1 MTDTF
6 GRFGA
11 TPIGPML
18 AARDGGLTL
27 ATTGATAPAS
37 HARSDFSLDAGT
49 VGVEFAVWG
58 DDPVAAIVGF
68 ATAASAMSKA
78 LGAELTSIGWDL
90 GSGRLLQAGGAI
102 ETDLPAVGHGDIV
115 GLQVVFSIPRQL
127 RLYLNGAQILVREL
141 QLSGPLHFAASLGAS
156 KAGGLCLAM
165 NAGQWGPRC
174 EAAASGWRL
183 PPATVNE
190 ATPTR
195 LADVD
200 WLAAPGD
207 SPANARYEG
216 LVAEGVSLIQEL
228 AFWPWGGDSVSQS
241 AAAECVVADAD
252 GILDAMAGTGATGR
266 SVQILLA
273 PENGMRADAVPAFRC
288 AIEQIEINDD
298 GTKTLH
304 LRDAHD
310 YLDETINRGVF
321 LPNVPSLAWKP
332 QPVVIGAVASIPAMG
347 ANSDA
352 TSMFVAD
359 SRVYIDAVMD
369 RGDLMEDGTYSE
381 APDGQQLLL
390 KSPPVTPVVVDASSI
405 GAGMMPARLQQA
417 VGEVMA
423 RLGREA
429 WSASDCTAIDQV
441 TGYMGIGYYAGTA
454 ITGRAVLNALLPS
467 YGAGCYQDPSGVL
480 RFVRVTAPETYA
492 GAFAFDLSEDDLSA
506 DLVMVPDDAPNLTRR
521 MAYRPNGQA
530 LGASDLVTDVV
541 DVPQSRR
548 DELTGL
554 YRGQVYGAGPL
565 HAHYQ
570 RAEAAD
576 PVISLFWHAADAQQE
591 IERVLGMYQ
600 VQRHFYQLAVRG
612 DQDLAPLPGQI
623 GRLTYG
629 RYGLEDGKLVLVRR
643 VERNPATGDV
653 VLTVWG

>member
-6 GRFGA
+6 GRFA
-11 TPIGPML
+11 ALPIGPLL

-27 ATTGATAPAS
+27 ATTGATSLTS
-37 HARSDFSLDAGT
+37 HARSDFSLNAGT

-58 DDPVAAIVGF
+58 DDAVTALVGF
-68 ATAASAMSKA
+68 ATGAAALNKA
-78 LGAELTSIGWDL
+78 LGVDLASIGWDL
-90 GSGRLLQAGGAI
+90 AAGRLLQAGGAI
-102 ETDLPAVGHGDIV
+102 ATGLPVVARGDIV
-115 GLQVVFSIPRQL
+115 GLQVVFGSPRQL

-141 QLSGPLHFAASLGAS
+141 QLSGPLFFAASLAAT
-156 KAGGLCLAM
+156 KAGGLCLAV
-165 NAGQWGPRC
+165 NAGQWGPRS
-174 EAAASGWRL
+174 EAAAAGWRL
-183 PPATVNE
+183 ATAAVS
-190 ATPTR
+190 ATR

-200 WLAAPGD
+200 WLSAPGD

-216 LVAEGVSLIQEL
+216 LVAEGVNLIQEL
-228 AFWPWGGDSVSQS
+228 AFWPWGGDPVSQA

-252 GILDAMAGTGATGR
+252 GLLDGLVGSGATGS

-273 PENGMRADAVPAFRC
+273 AEGGMRADAVPAFRC

-310 YLDETINRGVF
+310 YLDETLNRGVF
-321 LPNVPSLAWKP
+321 LPNIASLAWKP

-347 ANSDA
+347 ANSDG

-359 SRVYIDAVMD
+359 GQVYVDAVMD
-369 RGDLMEDGTYSE
+369 RGDLMEAGTYSQ

-405 GAGMMPARLQQA
+405 GAGMMPALLEQ
-417 VGEVMA
+417 VVDDVMA
-423 RLGREA
+423 RLGRTA
-429 WSASDCTAIDQV
+429 WSAGDCTAIDQA
-441 TGYMGIGYYAGTA
+441 TGYMGVGYYAGTA
-454 ITGRAVLNALLPS
+454 ITGRAALNAVLPS
-467 YGAGCYQDPSGVL
+467 YGAGCYQDASGVL
-480 RFVRVTAPETYA
+480 RFVRVTAPEAHT
-492 GAFAFDLSEDDLSA
+492 GAFAFDLSEDDLA
-506 DLVMVPDDAPNLTRR
+506 GDLIMVPDESPNLTRR

-541 DVPQSRR
+541 DVPQARR

-565 HAHYQ
+565 HARYQ
-570 RAEAAD
+570 RAETAD
-576 PVISLFWHAADAQQE
+576 PVISLFWHASDAQQE

-629 RYGLEDGKLVLVRR
+629 RYGLEDGKPVLVRR

>member
-1 MTDTF
+1 
-6 GRFGA
+6 
-11 TPIGPML
+11 
-18 AARDGGLTL
+18 
-27 ATTGATAPAS
+27 
-37 HARSDFSLDAGT
+37 
-49 VGVEFAVWG
+49 
-58 DDPVAAIVGF
+58 
-68 ATAASAMSKA
+68 
-78 LGAELTSIGWDL
+78 
-90 GSGRLLQAGGAI
+90 
-102 ETDLPAVGHGDIV
+102 
-115 GLQVVFSIPRQL
+115 
-127 RLYLNGAQILVREL
+127 
-141 QLSGPLHFAASLGAS
+141 
-156 KAGGLCLAM
+156 
-165 NAGQWGPRC
+165 
-174 EAAASGWRL
+174 WRL
-183 PPATVNE
+183 PAASVS
-190 ATPTR
+190 PTR

-200 WLAAPGD
+200 WLSAPGD

-216 LVAEGVSLIQEL
+216 LVAEGVNLIQEL
-228 AFWPWGGDSVSQS
+228 AFWPWGGDPVSQA
-241 AAAECVVADAD
+241 AAAECVVVDAEGLLD
-252 GILDAMAGTGATGR
+252 GMAGTGASGS

-310 YLDETINRGVF
+310 YLEETINRGVF
-321 LPNVPSLAWKP
+321 LPNVASLAWKP

-347 ANSDA
+347 ANPDG

-359 SRVYIDAVMD
+359 GRVHVDAVMD
-369 RGDLMEDGTYSE
+369 RGDLMEAGTYSQ
-381 APDGQQLLL
+381 APDGQQLLM

-405 GAGMMPARLQQA
+405 GAGMLPARLEQA
-417 VGEVMA
+417 VGDVMA
-423 RLGREA
+423 RLGKAA
-429 WSASDCTAIDQV
+429 WSASDCADIDHA
-441 TGYMGIGYYAGTA
+441 TGYMGLGYYAGTA
-454 ITGRAVLNALLPS
+454 ITGRAALNALLPS

-480 RFVRVTAPETYA
+480 RFARVTAPETYA

-506 DLVMVPDDAPNLTRR
+506 DLIMVPDDAPNLTRR

-554 YRGQVYGAGPL
+554 YRGQVYGTGPL
-565 HAHYQ
+565 HPHYQ

-591 IERVLGMYQ
+591 IERVLGLYRM
-600 VQRHFYQLAVRG
+600 QRHFYQLAVRG

-623 GRLTYG
+623 GRITYG
-629 RYGLEDGKLVLVRR
+629 RYGLDDGKPVLVRR

>member
-6 GRFGA
+6 GRFA
-11 TPIGPML
+11 ALPIGPAL

-27 ATTGATAPAS
+27 STTAATPLAS
-37 HARSDFSLDAGT
+37 HARSNFSLDAGT

-58 DDPVAAIVGF
+58 DDAISALVGF
-68 ATAASAMSKA
+68 ATAAAPLNKS
-78 LGAELTSIGWDL
+78 LGADLWSIGWDL
-90 GSGRLLQAGGAI
+90 ASGRLLQAGGAI
-102 ETDLPAVGHGDIV
+102 ATGLPAVAHGDIV
-115 GLQVVFSIPRQL
+115 GLQVVFGTPRRI
-127 RLYLNGAQILVREL
+127 RLYLNGAQVHVREL
-141 QLSGPLHFAASLGAS
+141 QLSGPLFFGASLAAT
-156 KAGGLCLAM
+156 KAGGLSLAV

-174 EAAASGWRL
+174 EAAAAGWRM
-183 PPATVNE
+183 PVSTVS
-190 ATPTR
+190 PTR

-200 WLAAPGD
+200 WLSSPGD
-207 SPANARYEG
+207 SPANVRYEG
-216 LVAEGVSLIQEL
+216 LVAEGVNLIQEL
-228 AFWPWGGDSVSQS
+228 AFWPWGGDPVSQA
-241 AAAECVVADAD
+241 AAAECVVADSD
-252 GILDAMAGTGATGR
+252 GLLDGLVGTGASG
-266 SVQILLA
+266 SPVQILMA
-273 PENGMRADAVPAFRC
+273 PERGMRADAVPAFRC

-332 QPVVIGAVASIPAMG
+332 QPVVIGAVASVPAMG
-347 ANSDA
+347 GNSDA

-359 SRVYIDAVMD
+359 SRVHLDAIMD
-369 RGDLMEDGTYSE
+369 RGDLMEDGTYSVT
-381 APDGQQLLL
+381 PDGQQLLL
-390 KSPPVTPVVVDASSI
+390 KSPPATPVVVDASSI
-405 GAGMMPARLQQA
+405 GPSMMPARLEQ
-417 VGEVMA
+417 VVDEVMA
-423 RLGREA
+423 RLGRA
-429 WSASDCTAIDQV
+429 SWSATDCGDIDQA

-454 ITGRAVLNALLPS
+454 ITGRAVLNAVLPS
-467 YGAGCYQDPSGVL
+467 YGAGCYQDPVGVL
-480 RFVRVTAPETYA
+480 RFVRVTAPETHA
-492 GAFAFDLSEDDLSA
+492 GVLAFELSEAHLAA

-541 DVPQSRR
+541 DVPQPRR

-623 GRLTYG
+623 GRITYG
-629 RYGLEDGKLVLVRR
+629 RYGLEDGKPVLVRR

>member
-6 GRFGA
+6 GRFA
-11 TPIGPML
+11 ALPIGPAL

-27 ATTGATAPAS
+27 STTAATALAS
-37 HARSDFSLDAGT
+37 HARSDFSLGAGT

-58 DDPVAAIVGF
+58 DDTISALVGF
-68 ATAASAMSKA
+68 ATAAAPLNKS
-78 LGAELTSIGWDL
+78 LGADLWSIGWDL
-90 GSGRLLQAGGAI
+90 ASGRLLQAGGAI
-102 ETDLPAVGHGDIV
+102 ATGLPAVAHGDIV
-115 GLQVVFSIPRQL
+115 GLQVVFGTPRRI
-127 RLYLNGAQILVREL
+127 RLYLNGAQIHVREL
-141 QLSGPLHFAASLGAS
+141 QLSGPLFFGASLAAT
-156 KAGGLCLAM
+156 KAGGLSLAV

-174 EAAASGWRL
+174 EAAAAGWRM
-183 PPATVNE
+183 PVSTVS
-190 ATPTR
+190 PTR

-200 WLAAPGD
+200 WLSSPGD
-207 SPANARYEG
+207 SPANVRYEG
-216 LVAEGVSLIQEL
+216 LVAEGVNLIQEL
-228 AFWPWGGDSVSQS
+228 AFWPWGGDPVSQA
-241 AAAECVVADAD
+241 AAAECVVADSD
-252 GILDAMAGTGATGR
+252 GLLDGLVGTGASGS
-266 SVQILLA
+266 SVQILMA
-273 PENGMRADAVPAFRC
+273 PESGMRADAVPAFRC

-332 QPVVIGAVASIPAMG
+332 QPVVIGAVASVPAMG
-347 ANSDA
+347 GNSDA

-359 SRVYIDAVMD
+359 SRVHLDAIMD
-369 RGDLMEDGTYSE
+369 RGDLMEGGTYSVT
-381 APDGQQLLL
+381 PDGQQLLL
-390 KSPPVTPVVVDASSI
+390 KSPPATPVVVDASSI
-405 GAGMMPARLQQA
+405 GPSMMPARLEQ
-417 VGEVMA
+417 VVDEVMA
-423 RLGREA
+423 RLGRA
-429 WSASDCTAIDQV
+429 SWSATDCGDIDQA

-454 ITGRAVLNALLPS
+454 ITGRAVLNAVLPS
-467 YGAGCYQDPSGVL
+467 YGAGCYQDPAGVL
-480 RFVRVTAPETYA
+480 RFVRVTAPETHA
-492 GAFAFDLSEDDLSA
+492 GVFAFDLSEADLAA

-541 DVPQSRR
+541 DVPQPRR

-565 HAHYQ
+565 HTHYQ

-591 IERVLGMYQ
+591 IERVLDMYQ

-623 GRLTYG
+623 GRITYG
-629 RYGLEDGKLVLVRR
+629 RYGLEDGKAVLVRR

>member
-1 MTDTF
+1 MTMTDTF
-6 GRFGA
+6 GRFAA
-11 TPIGPML
+11 TPIGPVL

-27 ATTGATAPAS
+27 ATTGATTLAS
-37 HARSDFSLDAGT
+37 HARSDFGLDAGT

-58 DDPVAAIVGF
+58 DDALAALVGF
-68 ATAASAMSKA
+68 ATGPAALNKT
-78 LGAELTSIGWDL
+78 LGADLASIGWDL
-90 GSGRLLQAGGAI
+90 AAGRLLQAGGAI
-102 ETDLPAVGHGDIV
+102 ATGLPAVTHGEIV

-141 QLSGPLHFAASLGAS
+141 QLSGPLFFAASLAAT
-156 KAGGLCLAM
+156 KAGGLCLAV
-165 NAGQWGPRC
+165 NAGQWGPRS
-174 EAAASGWRL
+174 EAAAAGWRL
-183 PPATVNE
+183 PSSTASTM
-190 ATPTR
+190 R
-195 LADVD
+195 LAEVD
-200 WLAAPGD
+200 WLSAPGD
-207 SPANARYEG
+207 SPANVRYEG
-216 LVAEGVSLIQEL
+216 LVAEGVNLIQEL
-228 AFWPWGGDSVSQS
+228 AFWPWGGDPVSQA
-241 AAAECVVADAD
+241 AAAECVVVDAEGLLD
-252 GILDAMAGTGATGR
+252 GMAGTGASGS

-273 PENGMRADAVPAFRC
+273 PESGMRADAVPAFRC

-310 YLDETINRGVF
+310 YLEETINRGVF
-321 LPNVPSLAWKP
+321 LPNVASLAWKP

-347 ANSDA
+347 ANSDG

-359 SRVYIDAVMD
+359 GRVYVDAVMD
-369 RGDLMEDGTYSE
+369 RGDLMEAGTYTQ
-381 APDGQQLLL
+381 APDGQQLLMN
-390 KSPPVTPVVVDASSI
+390 SPPVAPVVVDASSI
-405 GAGMMPARLQQA
+405 GAGMLPARLEQA
-417 VGEVMA
+417 VGDVMA
-423 RLGREA
+423 RLGKAA
-429 WSASDCTAIDQV
+429 WSASDCADIDHA
-441 TGYMGIGYYAGTA
+441 TGYMGLGYYAGTA
-454 ITGRAVLNALLPS
+454 ITGRAALNALLPS

-480 RFVRVTAPETYA
+480 RFARVTAPETYA
-492 GAFAFDLSEDDLSA
+492 GAFAFDLSEDDLAA
-506 DLVMVPDDAPNLTRR
+506 DLIMVPDDAPNLTRR

-565 HAHYQ
+565 HPHYQ

-591 IERVLGMYQ
+591 IERVLGLYR

-612 DQDLAPLPGQI
+612 DQDLTPLPGQI
-623 GRLTYG
+623 GRITYG
-629 RYGLEDGKLVLVRR
+629 RYGLDDGKPVLVRR

>member
-1 MTDTF
+1 MTMTDTF
-6 GRFGA
+6 GRFAA
-11 TPIGPML
+11 TPIGPLL

-27 ATTGATAPAS
+27 ATTGATTLAS
-37 HARSDFSLDAGT
+37 HARSDFGLDAGT

-58 DDPVAAIVGF
+58 DDALAALVGF
-68 ATAASAMSKA
+68 ATGPTALNKA
-78 LGAELTSIGWDL
+78 LGADLASIGWDL
-90 GSGRLLQAGGAI
+90 AAGRLLQAGGAI
-102 ETDLPAVGHGDIV
+102 GTGLPAVTHGDIV
-115 GLQVVFSIPRQL
+115 GLQVVFSTPRQL

-141 QLSGPLHFAASLGAS
+141 QLSGPLFFAASLAAT
-156 KAGGLCLAM
+156 KAGGLCLAV
-165 NAGQWGPRC
+165 NAGQWGPRS
-174 EAAASGWRL
+174 EAAAAGWRL
-183 PPATVNE
+183 PAASVS
-190 ATPTR
+190 PTR

-200 WLAAPGD
+200 WLSAPGD
-207 SPANARYEG
+207 SPANVRYEG

-228 AFWPWGGDSVSQS
+228 AFWPWGGDPVSQA
-241 AAAECVVADAD
+241 AAAECVVVDAEGLLD
-252 GILDAMAGTGATGR
+252 GMAGTGASGS
-266 SVQILLA
+266 SVQVLLA
-273 PENGMRADAVPAFRC
+273 PKNGMRADAVPAFRC

-310 YLDETINRGVF
+310 YLDETINQGVF
-321 LPNVPSLAWKP
+321 LPNVASLAWKP
-332 QPVVIGAVASIPAMG
+332 QPVVIGAVASVPAMG

-405 GAGMMPARLQQA
+405 GPSMMPARLEQA
-417 VGEVMA
+417 VGDVMA
-423 RLGREA
+423 RLGRAA
-429 WSASDCTAIDQV
+429 WSASDCADIDHA

-454 ITGRAVLNALLPS
+454 MTGRAALNALLPS

-480 RFVRVTAPETYA
+480 RFVRVTAPEDHA
-492 GAFAFDLSEDDLSA
+492 GAVAFDLSEDDLAA

-576 PVISLFWHAADAQQE
+576 PVISVFWHAADAQQE
-591 IERVLGMYQ
+591 IDRVLGLYR

-629 RYGLEDGKLVLVRR
+629 RYGLEDGKPVLVRR

>member
-6 GRFGA
+6 GRFA
-11 TPIGPML
+11 ANPIGPLL

-49 VGVEFAVWG
+49 VGVEFAAWG
-58 DDPVAAIVGF
+58 DDTISALVGF
-68 ATAASAMSKA
+68 ATASAALNKA
-78 LGAELTSIGWDL
+78 LGAEVASIGWDL
-90 GSGRLLQAGGAI
+90 GAGRLLQAGGGIA
-102 ETDLPAVGHGDIV
+102 TGLPVVAHGDIV
-115 GLQVVFSIPRQL
+115 GLQVVFGTPRQL
-127 RLYLNGAQILVREL
+127 RLFLNGVQVHLQEL
-141 QLSGPLHFAASLGAS
+141 QLSGPLYFAASLGAT
-156 KAGGLCLAM
+156 KAGGLCLAV
-165 NAGQWGPRC
+165 NAGQWGPRS
-174 EAAASGWRL
+174 EAAAAGWRF
-183 PPATVNE
+183 PTAAAT
-190 ATPTR
+190 ATR

-200 WLAAPGD
+200 WLSAPGD

-216 LVAEGVSLIQEL
+216 LVAEGVNLIQEL
-228 AFWPWGGDSVSQS
+228 AFWPWGGDPVSQS
-241 AAAECVVADAD
+241 AAAECVVVDAD
-252 GILDAMAGTGATGR
+252 GLLDGMAGTGASGS

-273 PENGMRADAVPAFRC
+273 SEGGMRADAMPAFRC
-288 AIEQIEINDD
+288 AIEQIEVNDD

-321 LPNVPSLAWKP
+321 LPNIASLAWKP

-359 SRVYIDAVMD
+359 GRVYINAVMD
-369 RGDLMEDGTYSE
+369 RGDLLETNTYNE

-405 GAGMMPARLQQA
+405 GAGMMPARLEQA
-417 VGEVMA
+417 VGDIMA
-423 RLGREA
+423 RLDRAA
-429 WSASDCTAIDQV
+429 WSSSDCAVIDLAS
-441 TGYMGIGYYAGTA
+441 GYLGIGYYAGTA
-454 ITGRAVLNALLPS
+454 ITGRAALNAILPS
-467 YGAGCYQDPSGVL
+467 YGAGCYQDPAGVL
-480 RFVRVTAPETYA
+480 RFVRVTAPEA
-492 GAFAFDLSEDDLSA
+492 HVGEFAFDLSEADLAA

-530 LGASDLVTDVV
+530 LAASDLVTDVV
-541 DVPQSRR
+541 DVPQPRR

-554 YRGQVYGAGPL
+554 FRGQVYGAGPL

-576 PVISLFWHAADAQQE
+576 PVVSLFWHAADAQIE
-591 IERVLGMYQ
+591 IDRILGMYQ
-600 VQRHFYQLAVRG
+600 VQRYFYQLAVRG

-623 GRLTYG
+623 GRLTYS
-629 RYGLEDGKLVLVRR
+629 RYGLEDGKPVLVRR

>member
-6 GRFGA
+6 GRFAA
-11 TPIGPML
+11 TPIGPLL

-27 ATTGATAPAS
+27 ATTGATALAS
-37 HARSDFSLDAGT
+37 HARSDFSLNAGT

-58 DDPVAAIVGF
+58 DDAVTALVGF
-68 ATAASAMSKA
+68 ATAAAALNKA
-78 LGAELTSIGWDL
+78 LGVDLASIGWDL
-90 GSGRLLQAGGAI
+90 AAGRLLQAGGAI
-102 ETDLPAVGHGDIV
+102 ATDLPAVVHGDIV
-115 GLQVVFSIPRQL
+115 GLQVVLGAQRQI
-127 RLYLNGAQILVREL
+127 RLYLNGTQVLAREL
-141 QLSGPLHFAASLGAS
+141 QLSGPLFFAASLAAT
-156 KAGGLCLAM
+156 KAGGLCLAV
-165 NAGQWGPRC
+165 NAGQWGPRSD
-174 EAAASGWRL
+174 AAASGWRI
-183 PPATVNE
+183 
-190 ATPTR
+190 PTLAASPMR

-200 WLAAPGD
+200 WLSAPGD
-207 SPANARYEG
+207 SPANLRYEG

-228 AFWPWGGDSVSQS
+228 AFWPWGGDPVSQA

-252 GILDAMAGTGATGR
+252 GVLDTLVGAGASGS

-273 PENGMRADAVPAFRC
+273 AESGMRVDAVPAFRC

-310 YLDETINRGVF
+310 YLDETLNRGVF
-321 LPNVPSLAWKP
+321 LPNIASLAWKP

-359 SRVYIDAVMD
+359 GRVYVDAVMD
-369 RGDLMEDGTYSE
+369 RGDLMEAGTYSE
-381 APDGQQLLL
+381 APDGQQVLL
-390 KSPPVTPVVVDASSI
+390 KSPPVTPVVVDASSV
-405 GAGMMPARLQQA
+405 GAGMMPARLEQA
-417 VGEVMA
+417 VGDVMA

-429 WSASDCTAIDQV
+429 WSASDCVAIDQA
-441 TGYMGIGYYAGTA
+441 TGYMGIGYYAGAA
-454 ITGRAVLNALLPS
+454 ITGRAALNALLPS
-467 YGAGCYQDPSGVL
+467 YGAGCYQDPAGVL
-480 RFVRVTAPETYA
+480 RFVRVIAPESHA
-492 GAFAFDLSEDDLSA
+492 GPFAFDLSEAHDLAA

-521 MAYRPNGQA
+521 MAYRPNAQA
-530 LGASDLVTDVV
+530 LAASDLVTDVV
-541 DVPQSRR
+541 EVPQARR

-570 RAEAAD
+570 RAEVAD
-576 PVISLFWHAADAQQE
+576 PVISLFWHASDAQAE
-591 IERVLGMYQ
+591 IDRILGMYR
-600 VQRHFYQLAVRG
+600 VQRYFYQLTVRG
-612 DQDLAPLPGQI
+612 DQDLAPLPGQV
-623 GRLTYG
+623 GRLTYS
-629 RYGLEDGKLVLVRR
+629 RYGLADGKPVLVRR

>member
-6 GRFGA
+6 GRFA
-11 TPIGPML
+11 ANPIGPLL

-27 ATTGATAPAS
+27 ATTGATAPTS
-37 HARSDFSLDAGT
+37 HARSDFSRDAGT

-58 DDPVAAIVGF
+58 DDAVTALVGF
-68 ATAASAMSKA
+68 ATGPAALNKA
-78 LGAELTSIGWDL
+78 LGTDLASIGWDL
-90 GSGRLLQAGGAI
+90 AAGRLLQAGGAI
-102 ETDLPAVGHGDIV
+102 ATGLPVVVHGDIV
-115 GLQVVFSIPRQL
+115 GLQVVFSTPRQL
-127 RLYLNGAQILVREL
+127 RLYLNGLQIHLREL
-141 QLSGPLHFAASLGAS
+141 QLSGPLFFAASLGAS
-156 KAGGLCLAM
+156 KAGGLYLAV
-165 NAGQWGPRC
+165 NAGQWGPRS

-183 PPATVNE
+183 PTPAFGLT
-190 ATPTR
+190 ASTH

-200 WLAAPGD
+200 WLSAPGD

-216 LVAEGVSLIQEL
+216 LVSEGVSLIQEL
-228 AFWPWGGDSVSQS
+228 AFWPWGGDPVSQA
-241 AAAECVVADAD
+241 AAAECVVTDAD
-252 GILDAMAGTGATGR
+252 GLLDALAGTGASGR

-273 PENGMRADAVPAFRC
+273 AESGMRADAVPAFRC
-288 AIEQIEINDD
+288 AIEQVEINDD

-347 ANSDA
+347 GNSDA

-359 SRVYIDAVMD
+359 SRVYMDAVMD
-369 RGDLMEDGTYSE
+369 RGDLMEAGTYSA

-390 KSPPVTPVVVDASSI
+390 KSPPVMPVVVDASSV
-405 GAGMMPARLQQA
+405 GAAMMPARLEQA
-417 VGEVMA
+417 VGDVMA
-423 RLGREA
+423 RLGQEA
-429 WSASDCTAIDQV
+429 WSAGDCALIDQA
-441 TGYMGIGYYAGTA
+441 TGYMGIGYYAGAA
-454 ITGRAVLNALLPS
+454 ITGRAVLNAILPS
-467 YGAGCYQDPSGVL
+467 YGAGSYQDASGVL
-480 RFVRVTAPETYA
+480 RFVRVTAPETHT
-492 GAFAFDLSEDDLSA
+492 GEFAFDLSEA
-506 DLVMVPDDAPNLTRR
+506 DLAVDLIMVPDEAPNLTRR

-530 LGASDLVTDVV
+530 LGASDMVTDVV
-541 DVPQSRR
+541 DVPQARR
-548 DELTGL
+548 DELSGL

-576 PVISLFWHAADAQQE
+576 PVISLFWHAADAQVE
-591 IERVLGMYQ
+591 IDRILSLYRVERY
-600 VQRHFYQLAVRG
+600 FYQLAVRG

-623 GRLTYG
+623 GRLTYS
-629 RYGLEDGKLVLVRR
+629 RYGLEDGKPVLVRR

>member
-6 GRFGA
+6 GRFAA
-11 TPIGPML
+11 TPIGPLL

-49 VGVEFAVWG
+49 VGVEFAAWG
-58 DDPVAAIVGF
+58 DDTMSALVGF
-68 ATAASAMSKA
+68 ATASAALNKA
-78 LGAELTSIGWDL
+78 LGAEVASIGWDL
-90 GSGRLLQAGGAI
+90 GAGRLLQAGGGIA
-102 ETDLPAVGHGDIV
+102 TGLPVVAHGDIV
-115 GLQVVFSIPRQL
+115 GLQVVFGTPRQL
-127 RLYLNGAQILVREL
+127 RLFLNGVQVHLQEL
-141 QLSGPLHFAASLGAS
+141 QLSGPLYFAASLGAT
-156 KAGGLCLAM
+156 KAGGLCLAV
-165 NAGQWGPRC
+165 NAGQWGPRS
-174 EAAASGWRL
+174 EAAAAGWRF
-183 PPATVNE
+183 PTAAAT
-190 ATPTR
+190 ATR

-200 WLAAPGD
+200 WLSAPGD

-216 LVAEGVSLIQEL
+216 LVAEGVNLIQEL
-228 AFWPWGGDSVSQS
+228 AFWPWGGDPVSQS
-241 AAAECVVADAD
+241 AAAECVVVDAD
-252 GILDAMAGTGATGR
+252 GLLDGMAGTGASGS
-266 SVQILLA
+266 SVRILLA
-273 PENGMRADAVPAFRC
+273 SESGMRADAMPAFRC
-288 AIEQIEINDD
+288 AIEQIEVNDD

-321 LPNVPSLAWKP
+321 LPNIASLAWKP

-359 SRVYIDAVMD
+359 GRVYINAVMD
-369 RGDLMEDGTYSE
+369 RGDLMEANTYNE

-405 GAGMMPARLQQA
+405 GAGMMPARLEQA
-417 VGEVMA
+417 VGDIMA
-423 RLGREA
+423 RLDRAA
-429 WSASDCTAIDQV
+429 WSSSDCAVIDLAS
-441 TGYMGIGYYAGTA
+441 GHLGIGYYAGTA
-454 ITGRAVLNALLPS
+454 ITGRAALNAILPS
-467 YGAGCYQDPSGVL
+467 YGAGCYQDPAGVL
-480 RFVRVTAPETYA
+480 RFVRVTAPEA
-492 GAFAFDLSEDDLSA
+492 HVGEFAFDLSEADLAA

-530 LGASDLVTDVV
+530 LAASDLVTDVV
-541 DVPQSRR
+541 DVPQPRR

-554 YRGQVYGAGPL
+554 FRGQVYGAGPL
-565 HAHYQ
+565 HAHYL

-576 PVISLFWHAADAQQE
+576 PVVSLFWHAADAQIE
-591 IERVLGMYQ
+591 IDRILGMYQ
-600 VQRHFYQLAVRG
+600 VQRYFYQLAVRG

-623 GRLTYG
+623 GRLTYS
-629 RYGLEDGKLVLVRR
+629 RYGLADGKPVLVRR

>member
-6 GRFGA
+6 GRFAA
-11 TPIGPML
+11 TPIGPLL
-18 AARDGGLTL
+18 AAREGGLTL

-58 DDPVAAIVGF
+58 DDPISALVGF
-68 ATAASAMSKA
+68 ASASAALNKA
-78 LGAELTSIGWDL
+78 LGAEVASIGWDL
-90 GSGRLLQAGGAI
+90 GAGRLLQAGGGIA
-102 ETDLPAVGHGDIV
+102 TGLPVVAHGDIV
-115 GLQVVFSIPRQL
+115 GLQVVFGTPRQL
-127 RLYLNGAQILVREL
+127 RLFLNGVQVHLQEL
-141 QLSGPLHFAASLGAS
+141 QLSGPLYFAASLGAT
-156 KAGGLCLAM
+156 KAGGLCLAV
-165 NAGQWGPRC
+165 NAGQWGPRS
-174 EAAASGWRL
+174 EAAAAGWRF
-183 PPATVNE
+183 PTAAAT
-190 ATPTR
+190 ATR

-200 WLAAPGD
+200 WLSAPGD

-216 LVAEGVSLIQEL
+216 LVAEGVNLIQEL
-228 AFWPWGGDSVSQS
+228 AFWPWGGDPVSQA
-241 AAAECVVADAD
+241 AAAECVVVDAD
-252 GILDAMAGTGATGR
+252 GLLDGMAGTGASGS
-266 SVQILLA
+266 SVQFLLA
-273 PENGMRADAVPAFRC
+273 SESGMRADAMPAFRC
-288 AIEQIEINDD
+288 AIEQIEVNDD

-321 LPNVPSLAWKP
+321 LPNIASLAWKP

-359 SRVYIDAVMD
+359 GRVYINAVMD
-369 RGDLMEDGTYSE
+369 RGDLMETNTYNE

-390 KSPPVTPVVVDASSI
+390 KSPPVTPVVVDASSV
-405 GAGMMPARLQQA
+405 GGGMMPARLEQA
-417 VGEVMA
+417 VGDIMA
-423 RLGREA
+423 RLGRAA
-429 WSASDCTAIDQV
+429 WSSSDCAVIDLV
-441 TGYMGIGYYAGTA
+441 SGYLGIGYYAGTA
-454 ITGRAVLNALLPS
+454 ITGRAALNAILPS
-467 YGAGCYQDPSGVL
+467 YGAGCYQDPAGVL
-480 RFVRVTAPETYA
+480 RFVRVTAPEA
-492 GAFAFDLSEDDLSA
+492 HVGEFAFDLSEADLAA

-530 LGASDLVTDVV
+530 LAASDLVTDVV
-541 DVPQSRR
+541 DVPQPRR

-554 YRGQVYGAGPL
+554 FRGQVYGAGPL

-576 PVISLFWHAADAQQE
+576 PVVSLFWHAADAQIE
-591 IERVLGMYQ
+591 IDRILGMYQ
-600 VQRHFYQLAVRG
+600 VQRYFYQLAVRG

-623 GRLTYG
+623 GRLTYS
-629 RYGLEDGKLVLVRR
+629 RYGLEDGKPVLVRR